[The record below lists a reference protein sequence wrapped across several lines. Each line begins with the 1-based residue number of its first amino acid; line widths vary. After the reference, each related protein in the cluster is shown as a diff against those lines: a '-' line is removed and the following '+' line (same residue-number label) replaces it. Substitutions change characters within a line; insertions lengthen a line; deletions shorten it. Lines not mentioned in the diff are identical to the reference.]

1 SMNWHHPC
9 AYNPDF
15 KETFH
20 RTARA
25 RLRTLATLMGWNK
38 DSFDLR
44 NNRAGIAVSG
54 EITLHYDAV
63 YIQVS
68 QPATGHDSG
77 ILIRRCNGLKDYT
90 GERNH
95 FASLS
100 LLDDL
105 PALAGRVNAV
115 LGSEVHP

>member
-1 SMNWHHPC
+1 MNWHRPC
-9 AYNPDF
+9 AYDPDV

-20 RTARA
+20 RTACA
-25 RLRTLATLMGWNK
+25 RLRRLATLMGWDK
-38 DSFDLR
+38 SSSDLR

-54 EITLHYDAV
+54 EITLHHDCV

-68 QPATGHDSG
+68 QPATGYDSG
-77 ILIRRCNGLKDYT
+77 ILIRRCKGRKDYT

-105 PALAGRVNAV
+105 LALACRVNAV
-115 LGSEVHP
+115 LGSEMRP

>member
-1 SMNWHHPC
+1 MMCEDDIGLTS
-9 AYNPDF
+9 AG
-15 KETFH
+15 EG
-20 RTARA
+20 RA
-25 RLRTLATLMGWNK
+25 RVAQRLLKGSSLHAA
-38 DSFDLR
+38 FQI
-44 NNRAGIAVSG
+44 IAVSG

-77 ILIRRCNGLKDYT
+77 ILIRRCKGRKDYT

-105 PALAGRVNAV
+105 PTLVSRVNAV
-115 LGSEVHP
+115 LSSEVRP

>member
-1 SMNWHHPC
+1 MNWHRPC
-9 AYNPDF
+9 AYDPDV

-25 RLRTLATLMGWNK
+25 RLRKLATLIGWQEG
-38 DSFDLR
+38 SFDLR
-44 NNRAGIAVSG
+44 NNRAGVAVSG
-54 EITLHYDAV
+54 EVIHHQDCV

-77 ILIRRCNGLKDYT
+77 ILIRRCNGRKDYT

-105 PALAGRVNAV
+105 LALACRVNAV
-115 LGSEVHP
+115 LGSEMRP

>member
-1 SMNWHHPC
+1 MNWHHPC
-9 AYNPDF
+9 AYDPDF

-25 RLRTLATLMGWNK
+25 RLRALATLMGWQES
-38 DSFDLR
+38 SFNMR
-44 NNRAGIAVSG
+44 SNRAGVAVSG
-54 EITLHYDAV
+54 EVILHQDRV

-77 ILIRRCNGLKDYT
+77 ILIRRCKDRRDYT